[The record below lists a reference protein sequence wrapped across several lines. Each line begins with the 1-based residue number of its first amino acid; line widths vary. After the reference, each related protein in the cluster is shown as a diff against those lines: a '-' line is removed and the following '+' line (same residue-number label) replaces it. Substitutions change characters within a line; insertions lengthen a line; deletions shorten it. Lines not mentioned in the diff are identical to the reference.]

1 MTLDEW
7 LEYADAETLSDELS
21 PFADRPLRLFA
32 CACLRR
38 VWPLL
43 PSESWREAVEAYER
57 FTDGRLREQD
67 LLEMCAKAEL
77 ETAEG
82 FWSSRGT
89 SWPAYELC
97 DCPYCQRDEEPALR
111 ESMREALEQSDWIA
125 AKAAFYAA
133 GLMAHEA
140 EPKRREAARDAE
152 RRAQYAL
159 FHDILGAP
167 TRTYLDPSWLR
178 WNRGCVT
185 KMARTIYAENRFGD
199 LPILADALEE
209 AGCVSEAIISHCRS
223 NQIHVRGCWVVD
235 ALRAAGKK
243 QSART

>member
-7 LEYADAETLSDELS
+7 LAYADAETLSGELVQ
-21 PFADRPLRLFA
+21 FADRPLRLFA

-43 PSESWREAVEAYER
+43 PSESWREAVEAYEC
-57 FTDGRLREQD
+57 FTDGRLPEED

-89 SWPAYELC
+89 SWLAYDLC
-97 DCPYCQRDEEPALR
+97 DCPYCQRDAEPAIL
-111 ESMREALEQSDWIA
+111 EGMREALEQSDWIA

-133 GLMAHEA
+133 SLAADEA
-140 EPKRREAARDAE
+140 EPNRREAARAAE
-152 RRAQYAL
+152 RNVQYAL
-159 FHDILGAP
+159 FRDILDAP

-185 KMARTIYAENRFGD
+185 KMVRTIYAEDRFRD

-209 AGCVSEAIISHCRS
+209 AGCDSQAILSHCRS

-243 QSART
+243 QSARI